1 MGEILVM
8 EQLLRLATYKG
19 QLEMFY
25 FGGFFFCSLLFG
37 LFFLVFDRPFL
48 EKNTEKERLFSFF
61 LRTIALHAF

>member
-25 FGGFFFCSLLFG
+25 FGGVFFLFPPFRFILFG
-37 LFFLVFDRPFL
+37 FRSPV
-48 EKNTEKERLFSFF
+48 S
-61 LRTIALHAF
+61 